1 MLDAAALEY
10 KQVAQKDCKLVI
22 STEQY
27 LPPDRCVGEG
37 SLALKMVALSPSPP
51 PSLPFSAGGVEL
63 QIPGGTIRVSNTLE
77 SRLQL
82 ISGQVGA
89 QSTLLH

>member
-37 SLALKMVALSPSPP
+37 SLALKMVALSPS
-51 PSLPFSAGGVEL
+51 LPFSAGGVEL